1 MPKAHV
7 DQNPTAVNSVSGDPL
22 AVDPESGRVVDP
34 ELVSHSEPEPDDAES
49 GAVVVPEY
57 PHREVTWSE
66 SESDGEPEPE
76 SGTTPYDPTEHTVS
90 EVNTYL
96 DSLDQETEEGI
107 AEFDR
112 VLDAEKAG
120 QNRKGI
126 VG

>member
-1 MPKAHV
+1 MPKAHA
-7 DQNPTAVNSVSGDPL
+7 DQNPTAVNSISGEPL

-34 ELVSHSEPEPDDAES
+34 ELVNHES
-49 GAVVVPEY
+49 GAVA
-57 PHREVTWSE
+57 
-66 SESDGEPEPE
+66 EPEPE
-76 SGTTPYDPTEHTVS
+76 PEGESGTTLYDPAEHTVS
-90 EVNTYL
+90 EVNAYL

>member
-7 DQNPTAVNSVSGDPL
+7 DQGPTAANSVSGEPL

-34 ELVSHSEPEPDDAES
+34 ELVSHSET
-49 GAVVVPEY
+49 GAVA
-57 PHREVTWSE
+57 
-66 SESDGEPEPE
+66 EPEPE
-76 SGTTPYDPTEHTVS
+76 LFDPNEHTIS
-90 EVNTYL
+90 KVNAYL
-96 DSLDQETEEGI
+96 DSLDQGTEEG
-107 AEFDR
+107 ATEFDR

>member
-7 DQNPTAVNSVSGDPL
+7 DQSPTAANAINGDPL
-22 AVDPESGRVVDP
+22 AVDPESGRVVEP
-34 ELVSHSEPEPDDAES
+34 ELIEHTEPE
-49 GAVVVPEY
+49 
-57 PHREVTWSE
+57 
-66 SESDGEPEPE
+66 GEPETGAVAGDDPDGGDGSAAGDNPDGGETPSDEPE
-76 SGTTPYDPTEHTVS
+76 LFDPNGHTVS
-90 EVNTYL
+90 EVNAYL

>member
-7 DQNPTAVNSVSGDPL
+7 DQSPTAANAVSGEPL
-22 AVDPESGRVVDP
+22 AVDPESGRVVHP
-34 ELVSHSEPEPDDAES
+34 ELVSHDGETGAVAEPEGDAEPA
-49 GAVVVPEY
+49 G
-57 PHREVTWSE
+57 E
-66 SESDGEPEPE
+66 SETGE
-76 SGTTPYDPTEHTVS
+76 TLFDPNEHTVS

-96 DSLDQETEEGI
+96 DSLDQETEGGI

-112 VLDAEKAG
+112 VLEAEKAG